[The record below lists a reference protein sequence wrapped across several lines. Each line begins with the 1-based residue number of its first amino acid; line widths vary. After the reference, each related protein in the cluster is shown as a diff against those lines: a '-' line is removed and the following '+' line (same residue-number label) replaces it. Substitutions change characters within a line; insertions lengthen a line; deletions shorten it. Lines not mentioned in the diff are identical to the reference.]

1 VFSEASPYGR
11 LRRAL
16 DQRNTLAALSAAA
29 ELQTV
34 ALTDALELLLLLAD
48 GDERRF
54 RRAALRWAS
63 RYMREVPEVEPAEA
77 QAVLG
82 LVVMLGGK
90 RRVQAA
96 HALAQLLDR
105 RNQLPAARL
114 LLRAG
119 RHEATEL

>member
-1 VFSEASPYGR
+1 VGSEASPYGR

-16 DQRNTLAALSAAA
+16 DQGNTLAALSAAA

-114 LLRAG
+114 LLRG
-119 RHEATEL
+119 

>member
-1 VFSEASPYGR
+1 VSSEASPYGR

-29 ELQTV
+29 ELPTV

-114 LLRAG
+114 LLRG
-119 RHEATEL
+119 